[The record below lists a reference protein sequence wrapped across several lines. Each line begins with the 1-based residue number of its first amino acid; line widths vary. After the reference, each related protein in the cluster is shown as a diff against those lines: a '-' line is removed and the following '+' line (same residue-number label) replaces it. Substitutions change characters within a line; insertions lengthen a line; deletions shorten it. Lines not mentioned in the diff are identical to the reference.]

1 MYTLCMI
8 STCFMTNTA
17 NKLII
22 SSHKKNRRY
31 GKFLLFLVVVLF
43 SLLAYFR
50 DYTIGTDISY
60 YVIPAFQE
68 AKRHSFFAYFYL
80 ISHLIE
86 PIYLLF
92 NYLFAA
98 VCETPRI
105 WMFMIEFI
113 ISSLVVLRL
122 YDYRYDRKMWVGIFI
137 FNCMFLPISFNLMRQ
152 SIAMAI
158 IFYASRYIL
167 SEKKQIVKY
176 IIIIIISMGF
186 HLTGIIG
193 MLLPALN
200 IYYNKVYLGKNNKK
214 LDSFIKTGL
223 IIFVMI
229 LSVIFFN
236 QLVDLVVPISKF
248 TVKYSGYVVKS
259 SGGIQVNPLL
269 VRIPF
274 IILILINWKKYERD
288 KNENY
293 MLFVIMIIDMIMS
306 ELRIYSSTLYRV
318 SIYFAYFKILALP
331 NYLVSLNI
339 KKRRLATG
347 LIIVLMYI
355 IWIYQIVIQG
365 NEQVFPYK
373 TFFDI

>member
-1 MYTLCMI
+1 
-8 STCFMTNTA
+8 
-17 NKLII
+17 
-22 SSHKKNRRY
+22 
-31 GKFLLFLVVVLF
+31 
-43 SLLAYFR
+43 
-50 DYTIGTDISY
+50 
-60 YVIPAFQE
+60 
-68 AKRHSFFAYFYL
+68 
-80 ISHLIE
+80 
-86 PIYLLF
+86 
-92 NYLFAA
+92 
-98 VCETPRI
+98 
-105 WMFMIEFI
+105 
-113 ISSLVVLRL
+113 
-122 YDYRYDRKMWVGIFI
+122 
-137 FNCMFLPISFNLMRQ
+137 
-152 SIAMAI
+152 
-158 IFYASRYIL
+158 
-167 SEKKQIVKY
+167 
-176 IIIIIISMGF
+176 MGF